1 MRFFKLLT
9 VFWLTILI
17 AVVFGLSLS
26 FISHAQTIRQCNNAP
41 ILGEHITGNLPITVA
56 IVSVN
61 NHDAG
66 YNFNY
71 TVDLP
76 NPNQPVIGQISLYYG
91 NSTNIVLDQFNMYG
105 GTNSYSN
112 ASVYFLANQLY
123 IFEMVSPNPQVDM
136 ITYTVEL
143 CQYTTNQTNTVNNIA
158 NMPSY
163 QIPAY
168 GFFSG
173 YFFALGV
180 FIIGLT
186 FLLLPN
192 IFMMFM
198 GNFLQ

>member
-1 MRFFKLLT
+1 M
-9 VFWLTILI
+9 VFGLTILI
-17 AVVFGLSLS
+17 AVLFSLSLS
-26 FISHAQTIRQCNNAP
+26 FISHAQTIRECDQAP
-41 ILGEHITGNLPITVA
+41 ILGYHITGTLPITVA
-56 IVSVN
+56 IVSTN

-76 NPNQPVIGQISLYYG
+76 NPNQPVIGQISLFYG
-91 NSTNIVLDQFNMYG
+91 NSTNIVLDQFDMYG

-112 ASVYFLANQLY
+112 TSVYFLANQLY
-123 IFEMVSPNPQVDM
+123 IFEMVSPNPVVEM
-136 ITYTVEL
+136 ISYTVDL

-163 QIPAY
+163 QIPDY

-198 GNFLQ
+198 GSFLQ